1 MQSYGDLGSGEGGIA
16 ILLFTLTKHF
26 FLGKQFMGTNCL
38 QNVFLTKRSGAYGA
52 TETMSEKVKTVPNTQ
67 PYPSSSGG
75 S

>member
-1 MQSYGDLGSGEGGIA
+1 MGTWGVGRGE
-16 ILLFTLTKHF
+16 LLFYCLHLQSISF
-26 FLGKQFMGTNCL
+26 WGSNLWELIVCNL